1 MPTARAR
8 RVTRPVPA
16 PRPASEPST
25 VAAKPGKA
33 SFVLLIVAL
42 LSLGL
47 AALLGVNTALAQ
59 SSFTVSRLQ
68 KKVADLDDQS
78 ASLQEKLSRSTS
90 PDALA
95 ADAKKLGMVQA
106 VSLGYVR
113 LADGSI
119 SGHASVAGGPPQPL
133 TPEQAAA
140 AAAAQERA
148 AEKAAQDQ
156 IDAEAKAQ
164 AAADAAAAAA
174 RAKADEEARKQAA
187 ARAAR
192 WQQKLADQEK
202 GGARHGGE
210 AVVVAP
216 PGPDDPAPA
225 APAKP
230 AAEAKP
236 AGKAK
241 PVEEAKPPAGKGKPA
256 AATKPAAQTKP
267 AAATKHAAQTKPVR
281 STSTQPKGTPR

>member
-1 MPTARAR
+1 L
-8 RVTRPVPA
+8 PA
-16 PRPASEPST
+16 PRAAAEAS
-25 VAAKPGKA
+25 AAVDRPGRA
-33 SFVLLIVAL
+33 SFVLLIVLL
-42 LSLGL
+42 LSVGL

-68 KKVADLDDQS
+68 KRVADLDDQS
-78 ASLQEKLSRSTS
+78 ASLQEKLARSSS

-95 ADAKKLGMVQA
+95 ADARKLGMVPA
-106 VSLGYVR
+106 VSVGYVR

-119 SGHASVAGGPPQPL
+119 SGHASVAGGAPVPL

-140 AAAAQERA
+140 AAAAQEQA

-156 IDAEAKAQ
+156 IEAEAKAQ
-164 AAADAAAAAA
+164 AAQ
-174 RAKADEEARKQAA
+174 QAA
-187 ARAAR
+187 AEAARRKAAEQARARAAAEAKR

-225 APAKP
+225 PAAAPAKP
-230 AAEAKP
+230 AS
-236 AGKAK
+236 
-241 PVEEAKPPAGKGKPA
+241 
-256 AATKPAAQTKP
+256 QTKP
-267 AAATKHAAQTKPVR
+267 AVPAKPAKT
-281 STSTQPKGTPR
+281 SSTQQKGTPR